1 LINRGTSVPLD
12 QRLLEEV
19 WSGKKVNLSYLK
31 VFDCIS
37 YVYIESDAYSKLD
50 ANSRKCYL
58 IGYGD
63 KAFEYRFWD
72 DQNRKIIRSR
82 DDTFNEKLCIRMI
95 LVQSQQALSRR
106 LRSLKLLD

>member
-1 LINRGTSVPLD
+1 MD
-12 QRLLEEV
+12 HRLLEEV
-19 WSGKKVNLSYLK
+19 WNGKKVNLSHLK

-50 ANSRKCYL
+50 ANSRKCYF

-63 KAFEYRFWD
+63 KAFGYRFWD

-95 LVQSQQALSRR
+95 LVQSQQALSQR